1 MNVKCAD
8 LSIQLCLG
16 GKKKKKKK
24 ENELT
29 GSIRTEEPAGEGTP
43 LNSDVL

>member
-1 MNVKCAD
+1 VQTYPYSCVWE
-8 LSIQLCLG
+8 